1 MKQSNLKFENEIK
14 NFIKNRRAQLLLT
27 MYKLCVIMFIILII
41 TDLFQ
46 NKIATVLL
54 EVISLTLIVSSFF
67 IFYKRKEYDRASYI
81 IITILGSGIIMGL
94 VLNEF
99 NNYLPVYSIPFLLG
113 TFFLFSFKKSI
124 LLNIVFFISL
134 FLVSY
139 YMKDI
144 LIHNDFLSNYVA
156 MGNLTIILVIIFVF
170 AYFYEMSRVEDN
182 KRLIDLNYKKDLLY
196 RELQH
201 RVTNNLNIVSSMLS
215 MQAQRESK
223 EVQEIIDISKKRIDS
238 IAMVHSMLYVSDNI
252 EKVDIKAFLEKLTQ
266 NLKTTSHRKVKI
278 QLILNKLE
286 LTLNEVIPIGLI
298 INELLTNSFKYA
310 FKNSP
315 SPKIVIVFTSNK
327 ENARLVYYDNG
338 SGYDSTKTDNM
349 GLKLVELNVKQL
361 KGDIEIKNKNG
372 LRYKITYKR
381 SLHV

>member
-1 MKQSNLKFENEIK
+1 LKQSNLKFENEIK
-14 NFIKNRRAQLLLT
+14 DFIKNRRAQLLLT
-27 MYKLCVIMFIILII
+27 MYKLCVIMFIVLII
-41 TDLFQ
+41 IDLFQ

-54 EVISLTLIVSSFF
+54 EVISLTLIALSFF
-67 IFYKRKEYDRASYI
+67 IFYKRKQYDSASYI
-81 IITILGSGIIMGL
+81 IIAILGFGIIMGL

-124 LLNIVFFISL
+124 LLNVIFFISL
-134 FLVSY
+134 FLVSF
-139 YMKDI
+139 YMSDI
-144 LIHNDFLSNYVA
+144 FTGSDFLHNYIA
-156 MGNLTIILVIIFVF
+156 IGNLTIIVVIIFVF

-182 KRLIDLNYKKDLLY
+182 KRLINLNYKKDLLY

-201 RVTNNLNIVSSMLS
+201 RVKNNLNIVTSMLA

-223 EVQEIIDISKKRIDS
+223 EIQEIIQVSKMRIDS

-252 EKVDIKAFLEKLTQ
+252 EKVDIKAFLDKLSQ
-266 NLKTTSHRKVKI
+266 NLKSTFHKSIEIKLDIK
-278 QLILNKLE
+278 KLE

-298 INELLTNSFKYA
+298 VNEFLTNSFKYA
-310 FKNSP
+310 FENTLK
-315 SPKIVIVFTSNK
+315 PKIVIVFNENK
-327 ENARLVYYDNG
+327 NNVTLIYHDNG
-338 SGYDSTKTDNM
+338 SGYNSTKTDNM

-361 KGDIEIKNKNG
+361 KGNIKITNQNG
-372 LRYKITYKR
+372 LEYKITYKR